1 MKQLSPLEM
10 IKSETLKE
18 QALTH
23 RSFVQELKLEVDDFE
38 RLEFLG
44 DALLDLFIAELLMQT
59 FPKDSEG
66 VLSKKRASLVNEEFL
81 AQKSRALGF
90 GQRLRLGPAEFKS
103 GGADKDSVL
112 ANVFESLLAAL
123 YLDQGHDTARIWLNS
138 LFENDVRAL
147 GGKEFEK
154 DFKTRFQEWAQKE
167 LKLTPLYHLTEETGL
182 SHQRVFQVEVR
193 VGDEVWGQGQGPS
206 KKKAEQ
212 RAAEQ
217 AFQLRV
223 QSYSQDKSGEEKL

>member
-1 MKQLSPLEM
+1 MKISSPLEM
-10 IKSETLKE
+10 IKSESLKE

-23 RSFVQELKLEVDDFE
+23 RSFVQELKIEMADFE

-44 DALLDLFIAELLMQT
+44 DALLDLFIAELLMHT
-59 FPKDSEG
+59 YPKDSEG

-81 AQKSRALGF
+81 AQKSRSLGL
-90 GQRLRLGPAEFKS
+90 GNNLRLGPAELKS

-112 ANVFESLLAAL
+112 ANVFESVLAAL
-123 YLDQGHDTARIWLNS
+123 YLDQGHEAARIWLTQ
-138 LFENDVRAL
+138 LFEKDVKIL

-167 LKLTPLYHLTEETGL
+167 LKITPQYYLTNESGL
-182 SHQRVFQVEVR
+182 SHQRVFNVEVR
-193 VGDEVWGQGQGPS
+193 VGDEVWGEGNGPS

-217 AFQLRV
+217 AFQLKVNNQLRIN
-223 QSYSQDKSGEEKL
+223 GEN